1 MNSISDLEKVPSR
14 YIVTRDNLRLH
25 YLDVGPSLSQASTTP
40 ILCLPG
46 LTRNGRDFFPLAAT
60 LMDTRR
66 VLILDAR
73 GRGRSDYATDPHHY
87 RAEVDLDD
95 IMQFLVAVGIERVVI
110 VGTSFGGLMALALAT
125 FRPGVLAGLVLN
137 DIGPSVGW
145 QAVDT
150 LLKAFSDEQPLSDW
164 TEAASELKR
173 IIPELGFKDDELWLH
188 AAKATWH
195 QGSDG
200 RLRMDFDARL
210 ARVWRNRGVGE
221 HDLWSLWDA
230 ARVIPTLSLRGQ
242 ISGVLTAETVAK
254 MKTTKPDLRTATV
267 PSVGHAPSLI
277 EPESHAALMAL
288 LSDVD
293 ALESQ
298 RERCIA

>member
-1 MNSISDLEKVPSR
+1 MSSISDLEKVPSR
-14 YIVTRDNLRLH
+14 YVVTRDNLRLH
-25 YLDVGPSLSQASTTP
+25 YLDIGPSSDRTSATP
-40 ILCLPG
+40 VLCLPG

-73 GRGRSDYATDPHHY
+73 GRGRSDYATDSRHY

-95 IMQFLVAVGIERVVI
+95 VMQFLVAVGIERAVT

-145 QAVDT
+145 KAVDD

-173 IIPELGFKDDELWLH
+173 IIPELGFKDDALWLH
-188 AAKATWH
+188 AAKATWRE
-195 QGSDG
+195 GPDG

-221 HDLWSLWDA
+221 HDLWSLWTA
-230 ARVIPTLSLRGQ
+230 ARLIPTLALRGQ
-242 ISGVLTAETVAK
+242 ISGVLTEETVAR
-254 MKTTKPDLRTATV
+254 MKATKPDLRTATV
-267 PSVGHAPSLI
+267 PGVGHAPSLI
-277 EPESHAALMAL
+277 EPESHAALSAL
-288 LSDVD
+288 LVDVD

-298 RERCIA
+298 RERRIA

>member
-1 MNSISDLEKVPSR
+1 MNTISDLEKVPSR
-14 YIVTRDNLRLH
+14 YVVTRDNLRLH
-25 YLDVGPSLSQASTTP
+25 YLDIGPSFGQTSATP
-40 ILCLPG
+40 VLCLPG

-60 LMDTRR
+60 LMEKRR

-73 GRGRSDYATDPHHY
+73 GRGRSDYATDPRQY

-95 IMQFLVAVGIERVVI
+95 VMQFLVAVGIERVIV

-125 FRPGVLAGLVLN
+125 FRPGALAGLVLN

-145 QAVDT
+145 QAVDG

-164 TEAASELKR
+164 NEAASELKR
-173 IIPELGFKDDELWLH
+173 IIPELGFKDDDLWFH
-188 AAKATWH
+188 AAKATWRE
-195 QGSDG
+195 GSDG

-221 HDLWSLWDA
+221 HDLWSLWTA

-242 ISGVLTAETVAK
+242 ISGVLTVETVAK
-254 MKTTKPDLRTATV
+254 MKATKPDLRTATV

-277 EPESHAALMAL
+277 EPESHAALTAL
-288 LSDVD
+288 LADVD

-298 RERCIA
+298 RERRIA

>member
-1 MNSISDLEKVPSR
+1 MKSISDLEKVPSR
-14 YIVTRDNLRLH
+14 YVVTRDNLRLH
-25 YLDVGPSLSQASTTP
+25 YLDVGPSPGGVSATP
-40 ILCLPG
+40 VLCLPG

-60 LMDTRR
+60 LMETRR

-73 GRGRSDYATDPHHY
+73 GRGRSDYATDPRQY

-95 IMQFLVAVGIERVVI
+95 VMQFLVAVGIGRAIV

-145 QAVDT
+145 KAVDA

-164 TEAASELKR
+164 NEAASELKR
-173 IIPELGFKDDELWLH
+173 IIPELGFKDDSLWLH
-188 AAKATWH
+188 AAKATWRE
-195 QGSDG
+195 GPDG

-221 HDLWSLWDA
+221 HDLWSLWTA
-230 ARVIPTLSLRGQ
+230 ARLIPTLSLRGQ
-242 ISGVLTAETVAK
+242 ISGVLTVETVAK
-254 MKTTKPDLRTATV
+254 MQATKPDLRTATV

-277 EPESHAALMAL
+277 EPESHAALTAL
-288 LSDVD
+288 LADVD
-293 ALESQ
+293 VLESQ
-298 RERCIA
+298 CERRIA